1 MSDTTII
8 YIDVWPSF
16 SLLGSP
22 QFTDTVSNHIG
33 SWQTSINVAEAN
45 TPTQQHF
52 TSQTPC
58 CTARG
63 NQSTAPF
70 TPSQPHKQA
79 WGRSTYRKDQGIKSF
94 HCINS
99 QNIYCNYGEL
109 QFSSGT
115 QWIPSLLYSIPIKAK
130 RIRSS
135 GHAEYCLAF
144 VLLQQRIL
152 LRSWMVLVPW
162 PLGWLQFLPKAYV
175 NIWCSDMYIHMLSY

>member
-52 TSQTPC
+52 TPQTPC

-94 HCINS
+94 HCLNS
-99 QNIYCNYGEL
+99 QNIYCNYGH
-109 QFSSGT
+109 
-115 QWIPSLLYSIPIKAK
+115 
-130 RIRSS
+130 